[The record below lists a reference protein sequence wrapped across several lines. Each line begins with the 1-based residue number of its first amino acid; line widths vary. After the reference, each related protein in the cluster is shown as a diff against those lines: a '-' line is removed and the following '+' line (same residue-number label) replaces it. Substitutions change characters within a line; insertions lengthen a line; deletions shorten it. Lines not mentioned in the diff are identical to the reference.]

1 MPLGKPAIPVV
12 LLVLVL
18 AACAS
23 PLAVR
28 PAPGAAPGGGA
39 VASADPD
46 ATAAGLEVLRAGG
59 GAADAAVAVAL
70 VLAVVHPIAGNL
82 GGGGFAVV
90 RSGDEVA
97 TLDFRET
104 APAAASRDMFLGP
117 DGEPRPD
124 ASLIGPLAAGVPG
137 TPAGLRALHARFGWL
152 PWRAVVEPAVRL
164 ARDGFAVSPRLHDAL
179 TWEHDLL
186 ARFPETAA
194 VWLPGGSPPPAGG
207 VMRLPD
213 LAATLRAYADRGP
226 EAITSGG
233 VAAAVEAVSRA
244 HGGILTAADL
254 SSYRPIWREPLRF
267 RAFGWE
273 VATMDLPSSGGI
285 ILGQTLGILERLG
298 WDGLP
303 RAGGDRPH
311 LLLETWRRAYSDRF
325 LLGDVSNTLATAE
338 QLLAP
343 AWIATRAAG
352 IDRARATPSASVG
365 RWPGTGRKESDQ
377 TTHIS
382 IVDGAGTIVALTT
395 TLNGWFGC
403 GLYVPGAGF
412 LLNNEM
418 DDFATAPG
426 EANMFGLVQ
435 GEANVVMARTRML
448 SSMAPTIAWSGGEEV
463 ALGSRR
469 GSRIP
474 TATAQVLLNLIVDG
488 DSLQAAVE
496 RPRIHHQWQPDETVV
511 EPEALDAATRTDL
524 ERRGHTVRVLE
535 DRDVGEVH
543 AVRRRP
549 DGRVEAAADT
559 RGPGAAGTATPP
571 RLRAEP

>member
-1 MPLGKPAIPVV
+1 LRLVKPVISAA
-12 LLVLVL
+12 LLALVL
-18 AACAS
+18 AGCAS

-28 PAPGAAPGGGA
+28 PAPAAATGGGG
-39 VASADPD
+39 VASADSD
-46 ATAAGLEVLRAGG
+46 ATAAGLEILRAGG
-59 GAADAAVAVAL
+59 GAMDAAVAVAL
-70 VLAVVHPIAGNL
+70 ALAVVHPIAGNL

-90 RSGDEVA
+90 RTGDEVA

-104 APAAASRDMFLGP
+104 APAAARRDMFLGP
-117 DGEPRPD
+117 DGKPIPD
-124 ASLIGPLAAGVPG
+124 ASLVGPLAAGVPG
-137 TPAGLRALHARFGWL
+137 TPAGLRALHDRFGRL
-152 PWRAVVEPAVRL
+152 PWRAVVEPAIRL
-164 ARDGFAVSPRLHDAL
+164 AGDGFAVSPRLHDAL
-179 TWEHDLL
+179 AWERDLL

-194 VWLPGGSPPPAGG
+194 VWLPGGAPPPAGS
-207 VMRLPD
+207 VMRLPE

-226 EAITSGG
+226 EAITSGA
-233 VAAAVEAVSRA
+233 VAAAIEAASTV

-254 SSYRPIWREPLRF
+254 ADYRPVWRTPLRF
-267 RAFGWE
+267 RAFGWD

-298 WDGLP
+298 WNRLARPGP
-303 RAGGDRPH
+303 DRPH
-311 LLLETWRRAYSDRF
+311 LLLETWRRAYADRF
-325 LLGDVSNTLATAE
+325 LLGDLSNTLATAE

-343 AWIATRAAG
+343 AWVAARAAG
-352 IDRARATPSASVG
+352 IDRSRATPSTMVG
-365 RWPGTGRKESDQ
+365 RWPGGGRKESDQ

-382 IVDGAGTIVALTT
+382 VVDGTGTLVALTT

-426 EANMFGLVQ
+426 AANMFGLVQ
-435 GEANVVMARTRML
+435 GEANVVSARTRML
-448 SSMAPTIAWSGGEEV
+448 SSMAPTIAWSGAEAV

-474 TATAQVLLNLIVDG
+474 TATVQVLLNLIVDG
-488 DSLQAAVE
+488 DLLQAAIE
-496 RPRIHHQWQPDETVV
+496 RPRIHHQWLPDEAVV
-511 EPEALDAATRTDL
+511 EPGALDAATRAEL

-549 DGRVEAAADT
+549 DGRVEAVADT
-559 RGPGAAGTATPP
+559 RGPGAAGTTPP
-571 RLRAEP
+571 AGPRTGS